1 MLLSLS
7 LIPKDFKKPL
17 MPLNSPLI
25 HLGKDA
31 IKRIIPLKIYAIALN
46 ELLRNVCTI
55 DNLMPIVLNKIDTAV
70 RAISAVIQLFRI
82 SIKDTRGII
91 DAILDGSIEKA
102 EMGELPIFNLAIP
115 KALPNVDPAI
125 LDPRDTYADK
135 AQWQTKAVDLAD
147 RFVKN
152 FVKYT
157 TNDEGKALVA
167 AGPKP

>member
-1 MLLSLS
+1 MFLSLS

-82 SIKDTRGII
+82 SIKDTS
-91 DAILDGSIEKA
+91 DTVFNTDTKNATNMSISS
-102 EMGELPIFNLAIP
+102 NLRNMI
-115 KALPNVDPAI
+115 KNN
-125 LDPRDTYADK
+125 
-135 AQWQTKAVDLAD
+135 
-147 RFVKN
+147 N
-152 FVKYT
+152 FVLIISLLNKFKQLNILILY
-157 TNDEGKALVA
+157 
-167 AGPKP
+167 

>member
-82 SIKDTRGII
+82 SIKDTSDTVFNTDTKNATNMSISSNLRNMIKNNIFVLII
-91 DAILDGSIEKA
+91 SLLNKFKQLNIL
-102 EMGELPIFNLAIP
+102 
-115 KALPNVDPAI
+115 I
-125 LDPRDTYADK
+125 LY
-135 AQWQTKAVDLAD
+135 
-147 RFVKN
+147 
-152 FVKYT
+152 
-157 TNDEGKALVA
+157 
-167 AGPKP
+167 

>member
-55 DNLMPIVLNKIDTAV
+55 DNLMPIVLNKIETAV

-82 SIKDTRGII
+82 SIKDTS
-91 DAILDGSIEKA
+91 DTVFNTDTKNATNMSISS
-102 EMGELPIFNLAIP
+102 NLRNMI
-115 KALPNVDPAI
+115 KNN
-125 LDPRDTYADK
+125 
-135 AQWQTKAVDLAD
+135 
-147 RFVKN
+147 N
-152 FVKYT
+152 FVLIISLLNKFKQLNILILY
-157 TNDEGKALVA
+157 
-167 AGPKP
+167 

>member
-82 SIKDTRGII
+82 SIKDTSDTVFNTDTKNATNMSISSNLRNMIKNNNFVLII
-91 DAILDGSIEKA
+91 SLLNKFKQ
-102 EMGELPIFNLAIP
+102 LNIFNLYWYFISLFSFYLYNY
-115 KALPNVDPAI
+115 KNGGFRI
-125 LDPRDTYADK
+125 
-135 AQWQTKAVDLAD
+135 DL
-147 RFVKN
+147 FK
-152 FVKYT
+152 
-157 TNDEGKALVA
+157 
-167 AGPKP
+167 

>member
-7 LIPKDFKKPL
+7 LIPKNFKKPL

-70 RAISAVIQLFRI
+70 REISAVIQLFRI
-82 SIKDTRGII
+82 SIKDTS
-91 DAILDGSIEKA
+91 DTVFNTDTKNATNMSISS
-102 EMGELPIFNLAIP
+102 NLRNMI
-115 KALPNVDPAI
+115 KNN
-125 LDPRDTYADK
+125 
-135 AQWQTKAVDLAD
+135 
-147 RFVKN
+147 N
-152 FVKYT
+152 FVLIISLLNKFKQLNILILY
-157 TNDEGKALVA
+157 
-167 AGPKP
+167 

>member
-31 IKRIIPLKIYAIALN
+31 IKRIILLKIYAIALN

-82 SIKDTRGII
+82 SIKDTSDTVFNTDTKNATNMSISSNRRDTKKIKTINFIFII
-91 DAILDGSIEKA
+91 AFFNKLNQRN
-102 EMGELPIFNLAIP
+102 IFNS
-115 KALPNVDPAI
+115 
-125 LDPRDTYADK
+125 Y
-135 AQWQTKAVDLAD
+135 
-147 RFVKN
+147 
-152 FVKYT
+152 
-157 TNDEGKALVA
+157 
-167 AGPKP
+167 

>member
-82 SIKDTRGII
+82 SIKDTS
-91 DAILDGSIEKA
+91 DTVFNTDTKNATNMSISS
-102 EMGELPIFNLAIP
+102 NR
-115 KALPNVDPAI
+115 
-125 LDPRDTYADK
+125 RDTK
-135 AQWQTKAVDLAD
+135 
-147 RFVKN
+147 KN
-152 FVKYT
+152 KNYKLHIYYSIF
-157 TNDEGKALVA
+157 
-167 AGPKP
+167 

>member
-82 SIKDTRGII
+82 SIKDTS
-91 DAILDGSIEKA
+91 DTVFNTDTKNATNMSISS
-102 EMGELPIFNLAIP
+102 NLRNMI
-115 KALPNVDPAI
+115 KNN
-125 LDPRDTYADK
+125 
-135 AQWQTKAVDLAD
+135 
-147 RFVKN
+147 N
-152 FVKYT
+152 FVLIISLLNKFKQLNILILYWYFISLFT
-157 TNDEGKALVA
+157 FYLYNYKNGGFRIDLFKWWFSYIWL
-167 AGPKP
+167 

>member
-82 SIKDTRGII
+82 SIKDTS
-91 DAILDGSIEKA
+91 DTVFNTDTKNATNMSISS
-102 EMGELPIFNLAIP
+102 NLRNMI
-115 KALPNVDPAI
+115 KNN
-125 LDPRDTYADK
+125 
-135 AQWQTKAVDLAD
+135 
-147 RFVKN
+147 N
-152 FVKYT
+152 FVLIISLLNKFKQLNILILYWYFIS
-157 TNDEGKALVA
+157 LFHFLSI
-167 AGPKP
+167 

>member
-82 SIKDTRGII
+82 SIKDTS
-91 DAILDGSIEKA
+91 DTVFNTDTKNATNMSISS
-102 EMGELPIFNLAIP
+102 NLRNMI
-115 KALPNVDPAI
+115 KNN
-125 LDPRDTYADK
+125 
-135 AQWQTKAVDLAD
+135 
-147 RFVKN
+147 N
-152 FVKYT
+152 FVLIISLLNKFKQLNILNLYWYFISLFSFYLY
-157 TNDEGKALVA
+157 NYKNG
-167 AGPKP
+167 GN

>member
-70 RAISAVIQLFRI
+70 MAISAVIQLFRI
-82 SIKDTRGII
+82 SIKDTS
-91 DAILDGSIEKA
+91 DTVFNTDTKNATNMSISS
-102 EMGELPIFNLAIP
+102 NLRNMI
-115 KALPNVDPAI
+115 KNN
-125 LDPRDTYADK
+125 
-135 AQWQTKAVDLAD
+135 
-147 RFVKN
+147 N
-152 FVKYT
+152 FVLIISLLNKFKQLNILILY
-157 TNDEGKALVA
+157 
-167 AGPKP
+167 

>member
-82 SIKDTRGII
+82 SIKDTS
-91 DAILDGSIEKA
+91 DTVFNTDTKNATNMSISY
-102 EMGELPIFNLAIP
+102 NLRNMI
-115 KALPNVDPAI
+115 KNN
-125 LDPRDTYADK
+125 
-135 AQWQTKAVDLAD
+135 
-147 RFVKN
+147 N
-152 FVKYT
+152 FVLIISLLNKFKQLNILILY
-157 TNDEGKALVA
+157 
-167 AGPKP
+167 

>member
-25 HLGKDA
+25 QLGRA
-31 IKRIIPLKIYAIALN
+31 TIKRIIPLKIYAIALN

-82 SIKDTRGII
+82 SIKDTS
-91 DAILDGSIEKA
+91 DTVFNTDTKNATNMSISS
-102 EMGELPIFNLAIP
+102 NLRNMI
-115 KALPNVDPAI
+115 KNN
-125 LDPRDTYADK
+125 
-135 AQWQTKAVDLAD
+135 
-147 RFVKN
+147 N
-152 FVKYT
+152 FVLIISLLNKFKQLNILILY
-157 TNDEGKALVA
+157 
-167 AGPKP
+167 

>member
-82 SIKDTRGII
+82 SIKDTS
-91 DAILDGSIEKA
+91 DTVFNTDTKNATNMSISS
-102 EMGELPIFNLAIP
+102 NLRNMI
-115 KALPNVDPAI
+115 KNN
-125 LDPRDTYADK
+125 
-135 AQWQTKAVDLAD
+135 
-147 RFVKN
+147 N
-152 FVKYT
+152 FVLIISLLI
-157 TNDEGKALVA
+157 NSNN
-167 AGPKP
+167 

>member
-82 SIKDTRGII
+82 SIKDTSDTVFNTDTKNATNMSISSNLRNMIKNNNFILII
-91 DAILDGSIEKA
+91 SLLNKFKQLNIL
-102 EMGELPIFNLAIP
+102 
-115 KALPNVDPAI
+115 I
-125 LDPRDTYADK
+125 LY
-135 AQWQTKAVDLAD
+135 
-147 RFVKN
+147 
-152 FVKYT
+152 
-157 TNDEGKALVA
+157 
-167 AGPKP
+167 

>member
-82 SIKDTRGII
+82 SIKDTS
-91 DAILDGSIEKA
+91 DTVFNTDTKNATNMSISS
-102 EMGELPIFNLAIP
+102 NLRNMI
-115 KALPNVDPAI
+115 KNN
-125 LDPRDTYADK
+125 
-135 AQWQTKAVDLAD
+135 
-147 RFVKN
+147 N
-152 FVKYT
+152 FVLIISLLNKFKQLNILNLYWYFISLFSFYLY
-157 TNDEGKALVA
+157 NYKNGGFRIDLFE
-167 AGPKP
+167 

>member
-55 DNLMPIVLNKIDTAV
+55 DNLIPIVLNKIDTAV

-82 SIKDTRGII
+82 SIKDTS
-91 DAILDGSIEKA
+91 DTVFNTDTKNATNMSISS
-102 EMGELPIFNLAIP
+102 NLRNMI
-115 KALPNVDPAI
+115 KNN
-125 LDPRDTYADK
+125 
-135 AQWQTKAVDLAD
+135 
-147 RFVKN
+147 N
-152 FVKYT
+152 FVLIISLLNKFKQLNILILY
-157 TNDEGKALVA
+157 
-167 AGPKP
+167 

>member
-82 SIKDTRGII
+82 SIKDTS
-91 DAILDGSIEKA
+91 DTVFNTDTKNATNMSISS
-102 EMGELPIFNLAIP
+102 NLRNMI
-115 KALPNVDPAI
+115 KNN
-125 LDPRDTYADK
+125 
-135 AQWQTKAVDLAD
+135 
-147 RFVKN
+147 N
-152 FVKYT
+152 FVLIISLLNKFKQL
-157 TNDEGKALVA
+157 NILILN
-167 AGPKP
+167 

>member
-1 MLLSLS
+1 MLLILS

-82 SIKDTRGII
+82 SIKDTS
-91 DAILDGSIEKA
+91 DTVFNTDTKNATNMSISS
-102 EMGELPIFNLAIP
+102 NLRNMI
-115 KALPNVDPAI
+115 KNN
-125 LDPRDTYADK
+125 
-135 AQWQTKAVDLAD
+135 
-147 RFVKN
+147 N
-152 FVKYT
+152 FVLIISLLNKFKQLNILILY
-157 TNDEGKALVA
+157 
-167 AGPKP
+167 

>member
-82 SIKDTRGII
+82 SIKDTS
-91 DAILDGSIEKA
+91 DTVFNTDTKNAINMSISSNFRNMIK
-102 EMGELPIFNLAIP
+102 N
-115 KALPNVDPAI
+115 N
-125 LDPRDTYADK
+125 
-135 AQWQTKAVDLAD
+135 
-147 RFVKN
+147 N
-152 FVKYT
+152 FVLIISLLNKFKQLNILILY
-157 TNDEGKALVA
+157 
-167 AGPKP
+167 

>member
-55 DNLMPIVLNKIDTAV
+55 GNLMPIVLNKIDTAV

-82 SIKDTRGII
+82 SIKDTS
-91 DAILDGSIEKA
+91 DTVFNTDTKNATNMSISS
-102 EMGELPIFNLAIP
+102 NLRNMI
-115 KALPNVDPAI
+115 KNN
-125 LDPRDTYADK
+125 
-135 AQWQTKAVDLAD
+135 
-147 RFVKN
+147 N
-152 FVKYT
+152 FVLIISLLNKFKQLNILILY
-157 TNDEGKALVA
+157 
-167 AGPKP
+167 

>member
-82 SIKDTRGII
+82 SIKDTS
-91 DAILDGSIEKA
+91 DTVFNTDTKNATNMSISS
-102 EMGELPIFNLAIP
+102 NLRNMI
-115 KALPNVDPAI
+115 KNN
-125 LDPRDTYADK
+125 
-135 AQWQTKAVDLAD
+135 
-147 RFVKN
+147 N
-152 FVKYT
+152 FVLIISLLNKF
-157 TNDEGKALVA
+157 K
-167 AGPKP
+167 

>member
-82 SIKDTRGII
+82 SIKDTS
-91 DAILDGSIEKA
+91 DTVFNTDTKNATNMSISS
-102 EMGELPIFNLAIP
+102 NLRNMI
-115 KALPNVDPAI
+115 KNN
-125 LDPRDTYADK
+125 
-135 AQWQTKAVDLAD
+135 
-147 RFVKN
+147 N
-152 FVKYT
+152 FVLIISLLNKF
-157 TNDEGKALVA
+157 NN
-167 AGPKP
+167 

>member
-70 RAISAVIQLFRI
+70 RAISAVIQAFRI
-82 SIKDTRGII
+82 SITDNP
-91 DAILDGSIEKA
+91 DNILTTKCKNNNNITFP
-102 EMGELPIFNLAIP
+102 PIVEI
-115 KALPNVDPAI
+115 KI
-125 LDPRDTYADK
+125 K
-135 AQWQTKAVDLAD
+135 KQ
-147 RFVKN
+147 
-152 FVKYT
+152 
-157 TNDEGKALVA
+157 
-167 AGPKP
+167 

>member
-82 SIKDTRGII
+82 SIKDTS
-91 DAILDGSIEKA
+91 DTVFNTDTKNATNMSISS
-102 EMGELPIFNLAIP
+102 NLRNI
-115 KALPNVDPAI
+115 KTINNKLRINYI
-125 LDPRDTYADK
+125 TFK
-135 AQWQTKAVDLAD
+135 
-147 RFVKN
+147 
-152 FVKYT
+152 
-157 TNDEGKALVA
+157 
-167 AGPKP
+167 

>member
-31 IKRIIPLKIYAIALN
+31 IKRIIPLKIYAIDLN

-82 SIKDTRGII
+82 SIKDTS
-91 DAILDGSIEKA
+91 DTVFNTDTKNATNMSISS
-102 EMGELPIFNLAIP
+102 NLRNMI
-115 KALPNVDPAI
+115 KNN
-125 LDPRDTYADK
+125 
-135 AQWQTKAVDLAD
+135 
-147 RFVKN
+147 N
-152 FVKYT
+152 FVLIISLLNKF
-157 TNDEGKALVA
+157 K
-167 AGPKP
+167 

>member
-82 SIKDTRGII
+82 SIKDTS
-91 DAILDGSIEKA
+91 DTVFNTDTKNATNMSISS
-102 EMGELPIFNLAIP
+102 NLRNMI
-115 KALPNVDPAI
+115 KNN
-125 LDPRDTYADK
+125 
-135 AQWQTKAVDLAD
+135 
-147 RFVKN
+147 N
-152 FVKYT
+152 FVLIISLLNKFKQLNILILYWYFISLFYFYLYNVKSGGT
-157 TNDEGKALVA
+157 RIDLFEWWFSYIWL
-167 AGPKP
+167 

>member
-1 MLLSLS
+1 MLLRLS

-82 SIKDTRGII
+82 SIKDTS
-91 DAILDGSIEKA
+91 DTVFNTDTKNATNMSISS
-102 EMGELPIFNLAIP
+102 NLRNMI
-115 KALPNVDPAI
+115 KNN
-125 LDPRDTYADK
+125 
-135 AQWQTKAVDLAD
+135 
-147 RFVKN
+147 N
-152 FVKYT
+152 FVLIISLLNKFKQLNILILY
-157 TNDEGKALVA
+157 
-167 AGPKP
+167 

>member
-7 LIPKDFKKPL
+7 LIPKDFKK
-17 MPLNSPLI
+17 PLI

-82 SIKDTRGII
+82 SIKDTSDTVFNTDTKNATNMSISSNRRDTKKIKTINFIFII
-91 DAILDGSIEKA
+91 AFFNKLNQRN
-102 EMGELPIFNLAIP
+102 IFNS
-115 KALPNVDPAI
+115 
-125 LDPRDTYADK
+125 Y
-135 AQWQTKAVDLAD
+135 
-147 RFVKN
+147 
-152 FVKYT
+152 
-157 TNDEGKALVA
+157 
-167 AGPKP
+167 

>member
-82 SIKDTRGII
+82 SIKDTSDTVFNTDTKNATNMSISSNRRDTKKIKTINFIFII
-91 DAILDGSIEKA
+91 AFFNKLNQRN
-102 EMGELPIFNLAIP
+102 IFNS
-115 KALPNVDPAI
+115 
-125 LDPRDTYADK
+125 Y
-135 AQWQTKAVDLAD
+135 
-147 RFVKN
+147 
-152 FVKYT
+152 
-157 TNDEGKALVA
+157 
-167 AGPKP
+167 

>member
-82 SIKDTRGII
+82 SIKDTSDTVFNTDTKNATNMSISSNRRDIKKIKTINFIFII
-91 DAILDGSIEKA
+91 AFFNKLNQRN
-102 EMGELPIFNLAIP
+102 IFNS
-115 KALPNVDPAI
+115 
-125 LDPRDTYADK
+125 Y
-135 AQWQTKAVDLAD
+135 
-147 RFVKN
+147 
-152 FVKYT
+152 
-157 TNDEGKALVA
+157 
-167 AGPKP
+167 